1 MKPRIYEK
9 TSRTFGNNYIGYL
22 MDAISCKV
30 TEGRNDVYELE
41 MEYPLEGTFCD
52 AIEQD
57 AIILAKPNNQD
68 DPQPFRI
75 YQITKTADMTIEVNA
90 RHIVYDLSKVVVEPF
105 QSTGTIQDA
114 IAGMIN
120 HAMPSCGFIF
130 ETDKTTAGNYSV
142 SVPTSF
148 RSLMGGTHG
157 SLLDVYGT
165 SEYHYDGYNIDL
177 LQSRG
182 EDRGVVIKYG
192 ISMTN
197 LKQEEE
203 CDKVFTAVFP
213 FWMTATDYLQLDER
227 IVSVEGE
234 FPFSRIMTLDLSDE
248 YDEKPTQAQLRSKT
262 QEYIH
267 ENNIGV
273 PSVDLEVDFSGTE
286 AEQDINLCDIVS
298 VEFEKLGVTAT
309 AKCISLTYDVLL
321 ERVVSIRLGNYKNT
335 FLDTVVDQMKGIT
348 DYAVLRT
355 ADIESA
361 IQNITENE
369 NGYVLLHSSANT
381 GHVDEI
387 LILSGTDN
395 LQTAQKIWRWN
406 SGGFGYSSTG
416 YNGSFGTA
424 ITMLGQIV
432 ADYVKT
438 GTLRAVEIQS
448 QNNTFRVT
456 PQGFLT
462 ATSGYIGSTTNGFLI
477 TSTQIKN
484 SSILLY
490 QMGLGFLNSSGSDM
504 GYFGRT
510 DRTYVHTDPPA
521 PTTPGQEI
529 PESDEY
535 TFWMEPS
542 KDALKPGVG
551 VATTSES
558 AGFMLVHN
566 TNNTNNLVFCVTRN
580 NATALTSDAIHFYK
594 KINMHG
600 HGFFG
605 EFNTSR
611 NTIQGVSTNWEPN
624 QFVDYIYY
632 MQVRNMRIDSYNFKK
647 DSGVVDSIA
656 FNLLNMDYN
665 PPVTSQYIED
675 LKNAGPGYRP

>member
-1 MKPRIYEK
+1 MIPRIYEK
-9 TSRTFGNNYIGYL
+9 TSTTFGNNYIGYL
-22 MDAISCKV
+22 MDAISCTV
-30 TEGRNDVYELE
+30 TEGRNDEYELE
-41 MEYPLEGTFCD
+41 MEYPVNGRLYS

-68 DPQPFRI
+68 APQPFRI
-75 YQITKTADMTIEVNA
+75 YQIKKAADMTIEVNA

-114 IAGMIN
+114 ITGMMN
-120 HAMPSCGFIF
+120 HAVPSCGFIF
-130 ETDKTTAGNYSV
+130 ETDKTTAGNYKV

-148 RSLMGGTHG
+148 RALMGGVRG

-165 SEYHYDGYNIDL
+165 AEYHYDGYNIDL

-182 EDRGVVIKYG
+182 ADRGVVIKYG

-213 FWMTATDYLQLDER
+213 FWMTSTDYLQLDER

-248 YDEKPTQAQLRSKT
+248 YDEKPTQAQLRNKT
-262 QEYIH
+262 REYIN

-273 PSVDLEVDFSGTE
+273 PSVDLDVDFSGTD
-286 AEQDINLCDIVS
+286 AEQDINLCDIVAI
-298 VEFEKLGVTAT
+298 EFEKMGITAT
-309 AKCISLTYDVLL
+309 AKCISLKYDVLL
-321 ERVVSIRLGNYKNT
+321 ERVVSVKLGNYKNT

-355 ADIESA
+355 ADIERA

-369 NGYVLLHSSANT
+369 NGYVLLHSSTNT
-381 GHVDEI
+381 GHIDEI

-438 GTLRAVEIQS
+438 GTLRAVEIRS

-490 QMGLGFLNSSGSDM
+490 QMGLGFLNSSGSDIA
-504 GYFGRT
+504 YFGRT
-510 DRTYVHTDPPA
+510 DRTYVHSDLPD
-521 PTTPGQEI
+521 PTTPGGDT
-529 PESDEY
+529 PESEEY
-535 TFWMEPS
+535 TFWMEPAS
-542 KDALKPGVG
+542 DALKPGVG
-551 VATTSES
+551 MGLTSRS
-558 AGFMLVHN
+558 AG
-566 TNNTNNLVFCVTRN
+566 
-580 NATALTSDAIHFYK
+580 TALAYYDSSSDTNKMVFGFAKDNETSGLMTANALHFYK

-600 HGFFG
+600 CGFFG
-605 EFNTSR
+605 DFNANSVSSFVAS
-611 NTIQGVSTNWEPN
+611 NTWW
-624 QFVDYIYY
+624 QFDHSGPSYY
-632 MQVRNMRIDSYNFKK
+632 LYMHIERQRYNNFKFK
-647 DSGVVDSIA
+647 AGEIDNGTYA
-656 FNLLNMDYN
+656 FDLSRMTYADPI
-665 PPVTSQYIED
+665 PPDWPT
-675 LKNAGPGYRP
+675 